1 MGLTSLEAISEKLN
15 ESKNLELES
24 ILRVSGSSAITK
36 NEYGI
41 TIVDAEN
48 AASSLIF
55 KNLSKPKYDEVELVK
70 AIDTNVIEL
79 KPNIPE
85 PNLNLVPKPLYDT
98 QVELVVDLRKK
109 VEALTITVDDQKTQ
123 ITDLTAQV
131 QTEINNRLSI
141 EQIND
146 ALANQIDTLTNTI
159 TDFSSQIATSLQKS
173 VDESILRASLQS
185 QNAGYFAQIEALIK
199 QIDSLNA
206 IIDGLQ
212 SQLGAVQNQS
222 TIIQSIKDSAAVLGA
237 EVINKVGL
245 VSFNAKA
252 VEGKPTI
259 WFAMNN
265 CVSCKGQ
272 VWQFKYGE
280 YISITNSDRDPI
292 SVEIVAGGVSDP
304 KDQFLEIGKPKFTV
318 SPSQTEKIQL
328 KKGKLGY
335 SSASHSTTKDGFLKV
350 KVIRA
355 DGSSEEK
362 TYKVLANVMH
372 KKSYPGFE

>member
-1 MGLTSLEAISEKLN
+1 MALTSLESISEKI
-15 ESKNLELES
+15 SAQRQSDLES
-24 ILRVSGSSAITK
+24 ILSISGSAATTK

-41 TIVDAEN
+41 TIVNDVN
-48 AASSLIF
+48 VASSLIF
-55 KNLSKPKYDEVELVK
+55 KNLNKPKYDEVELIK
-70 AIDTNVIEL
+70 AIDIDVKEL
-79 KPNIPE
+79 KPNIPTK
-85 PNLNLVPKPLYDT
+85 NLDLIPKPLYDE
-98 QVELVVDLRKK
+98 QVLLVEDLRKQLA
-109 VEALTITVDDQKTQ
+109 ALNVIV
-123 ITDLTAQV
+123 TDLRSQIITLQSQV

-141 EQIND
+141 EQTND
-146 ALANQIDTLTNTI
+146 VLSNQMDTLTNTI
-159 TDFSSQIATSLQKS
+159 NDFTGQISTSLQKS

-222 TIIQSIKDSAAVLGA
+222 TIVQSIKDSAAALGA

-245 VSFNAKA
+245 VSFNAKS

-265 CVSCKGQ
+265 CKSCGGT

-292 SVEIVAGGVSDP
+292 SVEIVAGGVTDT
-304 KDQFLEIGKPKFTV
+304 KDEFLLIGKPKFTV

-328 KKGKLGY
+328 KKGRLGY

-372 KKSYPGFE
+372 KKSYPGF

>member
-1 MGLTSLEAISEKLN
+1 MFPQK
-15 ESKNLELES
+15 
-24 ILRVSGSSAITK
+24 RVQQFKPAA
-36 NEYGI
+36 GI
-41 TIVDAEN
+41 V
-48 AASSLIF
+48 
-55 KNLSKPKYDEVELVK
+55 
-70 AIDTNVIEL
+70 
-79 KPNIPE
+79 
-85 PNLNLVPKPLYDT
+85 T
-98 QVELVVDLRKK
+98 QRK
-109 VEALTITVDDQKTQ
+109 
-123 ITDLTAQV
+123 V
-131 QTEINNRLSI
+131 Q
-141 EQIND
+141 
-146 ALANQIDTLTNTI
+146 
-159 TDFSSQIATSLQKS
+159 
-173 VDESILRASLQS
+173 
-185 QNAGYFAQIEALIK
+185 K

-222 TIIQSIKDSAAVLGA
+222 TILQSVKDSAAALGA

-245 VSFNAKA
+245 VSFNAKS

-265 CVSCKGQ
+265 CDSCNGA

-292 SVEIVAGGVSDP
+292 SVEIVAGGVTDP
-304 KDQFLEIGKPKFTV
+304 KDEFLLIGKPKFTV

-328 KKGKLGY
+328 KKGRLGY
-335 SSASHSTTKDGFLKV
+335 SEASHSTTKDGFLKV

-372 KKSYPGFE
+372 KKSYPGF

>member
-1 MGLTSLEAISEKLN
+1 MALTSLESIAEKISETRKT
-15 ESKNLELES
+15 ELES
-24 ILRVSGSSAITK
+24 ILSISGSSAITK

-41 TIVDAEN
+41 TIVDN
-48 AASSLIF
+48 VNPASSLIF
-55 KNLSKPKYDEVELVK
+55 KNLSKPKYDNVELVK
-70 AIDTNVIEL
+70 AIDVTVTEL
-79 KPNIPE
+79 KPNIPI
-85 PNLNLVPKPLYDT
+85 PNLDLVPKPLYDD
-98 QVELVVDLRKK
+98 QVKLVEDLRK
-109 VEALTITVDDQKTQ
+109 VVAALTLQVDDLKAQ
-123 ITDLTAQV
+123 IVDLQAQV

-141 EQIND
+141 EQTND
-146 ALANQIDTLTNTI
+146 VLTNQIDTLTNTI
-159 TDFSSQIATSLQKS
+159 NDFSGQISTSLQKS

-222 TIIQSIKDSAAVLGA
+222 TIIQSIKDSAAALGA

-245 VSFNAKA
+245 VSFNAKT

-265 CVSCKGQ
+265 CVSCGGA

-292 SVEIVAGGVSDP
+292 SVEIVAGGVTDP

-328 KKGKLGY
+328 KKGTLGY
-335 SSASHSTTKDGFLKV
+335 SEASHSTTKDGFLKV

-372 KKSYPGFE
+372 KKSYPGF

>member
-1 MGLTSLEAISEKLN
+1 MALTSLESISEKI
-15 ESKNLELES
+15 SAQRQSDLES
-24 ILRVSGSSAITK
+24 ILSVSGSAATTK

-41 TIVDAEN
+41 TIVNDVN
-48 AASSLIF
+48 VASSLIF
-55 KNLSKPKYDEVELVK
+55 KNLNKPKYDEVELIK
-70 AIDTNVIEL
+70 AIDVDVKEL
-79 KPNIPE
+79 KPNIPTK
-85 PNLNLVPKPLYDT
+85 NLDLIPKPLYDE
-98 QVELVVDLRKK
+98 QVLLVEDLRKQ
-109 VEALTITVDDQKTQ
+109 VQRLSITIDDLNSQ
-123 ITDLTAQV
+123 ITTLQSQV

-141 EQIND
+141 EQTND
-146 ALANQIDTLTNTI
+146 VLTNQMDTLTNTI
-159 TDFSSQIATSLQKS
+159 NDFTGQISTSLQKS
-173 VDESILRASLQS
+173 IDESILRASLQS

-222 TIIQSIKDSAAVLGA
+222 TIIQSIKDSAAALGA

-245 VSFNAKA
+245 VSFNAKT

-265 CVSCKGQ
+265 CVSCGGA

-292 SVEIVAGGVSDP
+292 SVEIVAGGVTDP

-328 KKGKLGY
+328 KKGTLGY
-335 SSASHSTTKDGFLKV
+335 NKASHSTTKDGFLKV

-362 TYKVLANVMH
+362 TYKVLANVMQ
-372 KKSYPGFE
+372 KQSYPGF